1 MLLKNGTLCDY
12 QGETRADLRIAD
24 GVICEIGQDLLPQA
38 NEEVIECGARVI
50 MPALIDMAY
59 PKNKT
64 LSRKNLE
71 TLTQKALKGGVG
83 SILLRPESTPRID
96 SAAIIELVSLLD
108 SGLHVHFFPS
118 IAPCKLQECAGQ
130 MGEIAMLV
138 DSGARAIY
146 LDFAPESGTPGEGK
160 GAKGGQAQ
168 NEAKDTSQALDGYTL
183 HKIAQYAQM
192 LQVPIIASPQEP
204 SLSEGV
210 MNESQVS
217 AQLGL
222 PAIPPLAQTLQV
234 AMLCEL
240 ARYSGTKWVFDVIS
254 EIESLQIIECFTQMG
269 AQILAQISLHH
280 LILSDEHCA
289 AFDTRFK
296 LFPPLKDPATRE
308 QLRAHLDSGISLL
321 TCLQSDSYKS
331 KKDQV
336 FESASFGINALE
348 HYFSL
353 GFSHLVKS
361 GLITLS
367 RFSELT
373 SYAQARLLSLPKGAL
388 EVGLDADLIIADL
401 HHTHTISDLSSP
413 YNGETLSGAVEQVI
427 IAGKRVNC

>member
-1 MLLKNGTLCDY
+1 MLLKNALLCDAFK
-12 QGETRADLRIAD
+12 ECKADLRVDEERGI
-24 GVICEIGQDLLPQA
+24 ISEIGENLAPQSA
-38 NEEVIECGARVI
+38 ESVLECSGKVIL
-50 MPALIDMAY
+50 PALIDMAY
-59 PKNKT
+59 PKNQV

-71 TLTQKALKGGVG
+71 SLTQKALRGGVG
-83 SILLRPESTPRID
+83 SLLLRPESTPRID
-96 SAAIIELVSLLD
+96 HAAIIELVSSLD
-108 SGLHVHFFPS
+108 SSLSVHFLPS
-118 IAPCKLQECAGQ
+118 LAPTTLESPESKPKIA
-130 MGEIAMLV
+130 EIASLIA
-138 DSGARAIY
+138 SGARAIY
-146 LDFAPESGTPGEGK
+146 LESS
-160 GAKGGQAQ
+160 AQ
-168 NEAKDTSQALDGYTL
+168 NIDGYTL
-183 HKIAQYAQM
+183 YKIAQYAQM

-222 PAIPPLAQTLQV
+222 PAIPPLAQTMQV
-234 AMLCEL
+234 AKLCEL
-240 ARYSGTKWVFDVIS
+240 ARYSGTRWVFDVIS
-254 EIESLQIIECFTQMG
+254 EVESLQTIAHFTQMG
-269 AQILAQISLHH
+269 AQILAQTSLHH

-336 FESASFGINALE
+336 FEFASFGINALE

-361 GLITLS
+361 GLITLQ

-388 EVGLDADLIIADL
+388 EVGLDADLIIVDL
-401 HHTHTISDLSSP
+401 QESFCVEDTFSP
-413 YNGETLSGAVEQVI
+413 YNGERLSGVVTQVLLG
-427 IAGKRVNC
+427 GKIKSL

>member
-1 MLLKNGTLCDY
+1 MLLKNALLCDALK
-12 QGETRADLRIAD
+12 ECKADLRVDEERGI
-24 GVICEIGQDLLPQA
+24 ISEIGENLAPKSAESVL
-38 NEEVIECGARVI
+38 ECSGKVIL
-50 MPALIDMAY
+50 PALIDMAY
-59 PKNKT
+59 PKNQV

-71 TLTQKALKGGVG
+71 SLTQKALRGGVG
-83 SILLRPESTPRID
+83 SLLLRPESTPRID
-96 SAAIIELVSLLD
+96 HAAIIELVSSLD
-108 SGLHVHFFPS
+108 SSLSVHFLPS
-118 IAPCKLQECAGQ
+118 LAPTTLESPESKPKITEVASL
-130 MGEIAMLV
+130 IF
-138 DSGARAIY
+138 SGARAIY
-146 LDFAPESGTPGEGK
+146 LESSV
-160 GAKGGQAQ
+160 Q
-168 NEAKDTSQALDGYTL
+168 NIDGYTL
-183 HKIAQYAQM
+183 YKIAQYAQM
-192 LQVPIIASPQEP
+192 LQIPIIASPQEP

-222 PAIPPLAQTLQV
+222 PAIPPLAQTMQV
-234 AMLCEL
+234 AKLCEL

-254 EIESLQIIECFTQMG
+254 EIESLQTIAHFTQMG
-269 AQILAQISLHH
+269 AQILAQTSLHH

-353 GFSHLVKS
+353 GFSYLVKS
-361 GLITLS
+361 GLISLC

-388 EVGLDADLIIADL
+388 EVGLDADLIIVDL
-401 HHTHTISDLSSP
+401 QESFCVEDTFSP
-413 YNGETLSGAVEQVI
+413 YNGERLSGVVTQVLLG
-427 IAGKRVNC
+427 GKIKSL

>member
-1 MLLKNGTLCDY
+1 MLLKNALLCDALK
-12 QGETRADLRIAD
+12 ECKADLRVDEERGI
-24 GVICEIGQDLLPQA
+24 ISEIGENLAPKSAESVL
-38 NEEVIECGARVI
+38 ECSGKVIL
-50 MPALIDMAY
+50 PALIDMAY
-59 PKNKT
+59 PKNQV

-71 TLTQKALKGGVG
+71 SLTQKALRGGVG
-83 SILLRPESTPRID
+83 SLLLRPESTPRID
-96 SAAIIELVSLLD
+96 HAAIIELVSSLD
-108 SGLHVHFFPS
+108 SSLSVHFLPS
-118 IAPCKLQECAGQ
+118 LAPTTLESPESKPKIAEVASL
-130 MGEIAMLV
+130 IF
-138 DSGARAIY
+138 SGARAIY
-146 LDFAPESGTPGEGK
+146 LESS
-160 GAKGGQAQ
+160 AQ
-168 NEAKDTSQALDGYTL
+168 NIDGYTL
-183 HKIAQYAQM
+183 YKIAQYAQM
-192 LQVPIIASPQEP
+192 LQIPIIASPQEP

-222 PAIPPLAQTLQV
+222 PAIPPLAQTMQV
-234 AMLCEL
+234 AKLCEL

-254 EIESLQIIECFTQMG
+254 EVESLRIIECFKQMG
-269 AQILAQISLHH
+269 AQILAQTSLHH

-308 QLRAHLDSGISLL
+308 KLRAHLDSGISLL

-353 GFSHLVKS
+353 GFSYLVKS
-361 GLITLS
+361 NLITLQ

-388 EVGLDADLIIADL
+388 EVGLDADLIIVDL
-401 HHTHTISDLSSP
+401 QESFCVEDTFSP
-413 YNGETLSGAVEQVI
+413 YNGERLSGVVTQVLLG
-427 IAGKRVNC
+427 GKIKSL

>member
-1 MLLKNGTLCDY
+1 MLLKNALLCDALK
-12 QGETRADLRIAD
+12 ECKADLRVDEERGI
-24 GVICEIGQDLLPQA
+24 ISEIGENLAPQSA
-38 NEEVIECGARVI
+38 ESVLECSGKVIL
-50 MPALIDMAY
+50 PALIDMAY
-59 PKNKT
+59 PKNQV

-71 TLTQKALKGGVG
+71 SLTQKALRGGVG
-83 SILLRPESTPRID
+83 SLLLRPESTPRID
-96 SAAIIELVSLLD
+96 HAAIIELVSSLD
-108 SGLHVHFFPS
+108 SSLSVHFLPS
-118 IAPCKLQECAGQ
+118 LAPTTLESPESKPKIAEVASL
-130 MGEIAMLV
+130 IS
-138 DSGARAIY
+138 SGARAIY
-146 LDFAPESGTPGEGK
+146 LESS
-160 GAKGGQAQ
+160 AQ
-168 NEAKDTSQALDGYTL
+168 NIDGYTL

-222 PAIPPLAQTLQV
+222 PAIPPLAQTMQV

-254 EIESLQIIECFTQMG
+254 EIESLQTIAHFTQMG
-269 AQILAQISLHH
+269 AQILAQTSLHH

-388 EVGLDADLIIADL
+388 EVGLDADLIIVDL
-401 HHTHTISDLSSP
+401 QESFCVEDTFSP
-413 YNGETLSGAVEQVI
+413 YNGERLSGVVTQVLLG
-427 IAGKRVNC
+427 GKIKSL

>member
-1 MLLKNGTLCDY
+1 MLLKNGVLCDALK
-12 QGETRADLRIAD
+12 ECKADLRVDEGRGI
-24 GVICEIGQDLLPQA
+24 ISEIGENLAPQSA
-38 NEEVIECGARVI
+38 ESVLECSGKVIL
-50 MPALIDMAY
+50 PALIDMAY
-59 PKNKT
+59 PKNQV

-71 TLTQKALKGGVG
+71 SLTQKALRGGVG
-83 SILLRPESTPRID
+83 SLLLRPESTPRID
-96 SAAIIELVSLLD
+96 HAAIIELVSSLD
-108 SGLHVHFFPS
+108 SSLSVHFLPS
-118 IAPCKLQECAGQ
+118 LAPTTLQSPESKPKIA
-130 MGEIAMLV
+130 EIASLIF
-138 DSGARAIY
+138 SGARAIY
-146 LDFAPESGTPGEGK
+146 LESS
-160 GAKGGQAQ
+160 AQ
-168 NEAKDTSQALDGYTL
+168 NIDGYTL
-183 HKIAQYAQM
+183 YKIAQYAQM
-192 LQVPIIASPQEP
+192 LQIPIIASPQEP

-222 PAIPPLAQTLQV
+222 PAIPPLAQTMQV
-234 AMLCEL
+234 AKLCEL

-254 EIESLQIIECFTQMG
+254 EVESLQIIEYFTQMG
-269 AQILAQISLHH
+269 AQILAQTSLHH

-308 QLRAHLDSGISLL
+308 KLRAHLDSGISLL

-353 GFSHLVKS
+353 GFSYLVKS
-361 GLITLS
+361 NLITLQ

-388 EVGLDADLIIADL
+388 EVGLDADLIIVDL
-401 HHTHTISDLSSP
+401 QESFCVEDTFSP
-413 YNGETLSGAVEQVI
+413 YNGERLSGVVTQVLLG
-427 IAGKRVNC
+427 GKIKSL

>member
-1 MLLKNGTLCDY
+1 MLLKNALLCDALK
-12 QGETRADLRIAD
+12 ECKADLRVDEERGI
-24 GVICEIGQDLLPQA
+24 ISEIGENLAPQSA
-38 NEEVIECGARVI
+38 ESVLECSGKVIL
-50 MPALIDMAY
+50 PALIDMAY
-59 PKNKT
+59 PKNQV

-71 TLTQKALKGGVG
+71 SLTQKALRGGVG
-83 SILLRPESTPRID
+83 SLLLRPESTPRID
-96 SAAIIELVSLLD
+96 HAAIIELVSSLD
-108 SGLHVHFFPS
+108 SSLSVHFLPS
-118 IAPCKLQECAGQ
+118 LAPTTLESPESKPKIAEVASL
-130 MGEIAMLV
+130 IS
-138 DSGARAIY
+138 SGARAIY
-146 LDFAPESGTPGEGK
+146 LESS
-160 GAKGGQAQ
+160 AQ
-168 NEAKDTSQALDGYTL
+168 NIDGYTL

-222 PAIPPLAQTLQV
+222 PAIPPLAQTMQV

-254 EIESLQIIECFTQMG
+254 EIESLQTIAHFTQMG
-269 AQILAQISLHH
+269 AQILAQTSLHH

-336 FESASFGINALE
+336 FEFASFGINALE

-361 GLITLS
+361 GLITLQ

-388 EVGLDADLIIADL
+388 EVGLDADLIIVDL
-401 HHTHTISDLSSP
+401 QESFCVEDTFSP
-413 YNGETLSGAVEQVI
+413 YNGERLSGVVTQVLLG
-427 IAGKRVNC
+427 GKIKSL

>member
-1 MLLKNGTLCDY
+1 MLLKNALLCDALK
-12 QGETRADLRIAD
+12 ECKADLRVDEERGI
-24 GVICEIGQDLLPQA
+24 ISEIGENLAPQSA
-38 NEEVIECGARVI
+38 ESVLECSGKVIL
-50 MPALIDMAY
+50 PALIDMAY
-59 PKNKT
+59 PKNQV

-71 TLTQKALKGGVG
+71 SLTQKALRGGVG
-83 SILLRPESTPRID
+83 SLLLRPESTPRID
-96 SAAIIELVSLLD
+96 HAAIIELVSSLD
-108 SGLHVHFFPS
+108 SSLSVHFLPS
-118 IAPCKLQECAGQ
+118 LAPTTLESPESKPKIAEVASL
-130 MGEIAMLV
+130 IA
-138 DSGARAIY
+138 SGARAIY
-146 LDFAPESGTPGEGK
+146 LESS
-160 GAKGGQAQ
+160 AQ
-168 NEAKDTSQALDGYTL
+168 NIDGYTL
-183 HKIAQYAQM
+183 YKIAQYAQM

-222 PAIPPLAQTLQV
+222 PAIPPLAQTMQV
-234 AMLCEL
+234 AKLCEL
-240 ARYSGTKWVFDVIS
+240 ARYSGTRWVFDVIS
-254 EIESLQIIECFTQMG
+254 EVESLQTIAHFTQMG
-269 AQILAQISLHH
+269 AQILAQTSLHH

-353 GFSHLVKS
+353 GFSYLVKS
-361 GLITLS
+361 NLITLQ

-388 EVGLDADLIIADL
+388 EVGLDADLIIVDL
-401 HHTHTISDLSSP
+401 QESFCVEDTFSP
-413 YNGETLSGAVEQVI
+413 YNGERLSGVVTQVLLG
-427 IAGKRVNC
+427 GKIKSL

>member
-1 MLLKNGTLCDY
+1 MLLKNALLCDAFK
-12 QGETRADLRIAD
+12 ECKADLRVDEERGI
-24 GVICEIGQDLLPQA
+24 ISEIGENLAPKSAESVL
-38 NEEVIECGARVI
+38 ECSGKVIL
-50 MPALIDMAY
+50 PALIDMAY
-59 PKNKT
+59 PKNQV

-71 TLTQKALKGGVG
+71 SLTQKALRGGVG
-83 SILLRPESTPRID
+83 SLLLRPESTPRID
-96 SAAIIELVSLLD
+96 HAAIIELVSSLD
-108 SGLHVHFFPS
+108 SSLSVHFLPS
-118 IAPCKLQECAGQ
+118 LAPTTLESPESKPKIA
-130 MGEIAMLV
+130 EIASLIA
-138 DSGARAIY
+138 SGARAIY
-146 LDFAPESGTPGEGK
+146 LESS
-160 GAKGGQAQ
+160 AQ
-168 NEAKDTSQALDGYTL
+168 NIDGYTL
-183 HKIAQYAQM
+183 YKIAQYAQM

-222 PAIPPLAQTLQV
+222 PAIPPLAQTMQV
-234 AMLCEL
+234 AKLCEL
-240 ARYSGTKWVFDVIS
+240 ARYSGTRWVFDVIS
-254 EIESLQIIECFTQMG
+254 EVESLQTIAHFTQMG
-269 AQILAQISLHH
+269 AQILAQTSLHH

-388 EVGLDADLIIADL
+388 EVGLDADLIIVDL
-401 HHTHTISDLSSP
+401 QESFCVEDTFSP
-413 YNGETLSGAVEQVI
+413 YNGERLSGVVTQVLLG
-427 IAGKRVNC
+427 GKIKSL

>member
-1 MLLKNGTLCDY
+1 MLLKNALLCDALK
-12 QGETRADLRIAD
+12 ECKADLRVDEERGI
-24 GVICEIGQDLLPQA
+24 ISEIGENLAPQSA
-38 NEEVIECGARVI
+38 ESVLECSGKVIL
-50 MPALIDMAY
+50 PALIDMAY
-59 PKNKT
+59 PKNQV

-71 TLTQKALKGGVG
+71 SLTQKALRGGVG
-83 SILLRPESTPRID
+83 SLLLRPESTPRID
-96 SAAIIELVSLLD
+96 HAAIIELVSSLD
-108 SGLHVHFFPS
+108 SSLSVHFLPS
-118 IAPCKLQECAGQ
+118 LAPTTLESPESKPKIAEVASL
-130 MGEIAMLV
+130 IS
-138 DSGARAIY
+138 SGARAIY
-146 LDFAPESGTPGEGK
+146 LESS
-160 GAKGGQAQ
+160 AQ
-168 NEAKDTSQALDGYTL
+168 NIDGYTL
-183 HKIAQYAQM
+183 YKIAQYAQM

-222 PAIPPLAQTLQV
+222 PAIPPLAQTMQV
-234 AMLCEL
+234 AKLCEL
-240 ARYSGTKWVFDVIS
+240 ARYSGTRWVFDVIS
-254 EIESLQIIECFTQMG
+254 EVESLQTIAHFTQMG
-269 AQILAQISLHH
+269 AQILAQTSLHH

-336 FESASFGINALE
+336 FEFASFGINALE

-353 GFSHLVKS
+353 GFSYLVKS
-361 GLITLS
+361 NLITLQ

-388 EVGLDADLIIADL
+388 EVGLDADLIIVDL
-401 HHTHTISDLSSP
+401 QESFCVEDTFSP
-413 YNGETLSGAVEQVI
+413 YNGERLSGVVTQVLLG
-427 IAGKRVNC
+427 GKIKSL

>member
-1 MLLKNGTLCDY
+1 MLLKNALLCDALK
-12 QGETRADLRIAD
+12 ECKADLRVDEERGI
-24 GVICEIGQDLLPQA
+24 ISEIGENLAPKSAESVL
-38 NEEVIECGARVI
+38 ECSGKVIL
-50 MPALIDMAY
+50 PALIDMAY
-59 PKNKT
+59 PKNQV

-71 TLTQKALKGGVG
+71 SLTQKALRGGVG
-83 SILLRPESTPRID
+83 SLLLRPESTPRID
-96 SAAIIELVSLLD
+96 SAAIIELVSSLD
-108 SGLHVHFFPS
+108 SSLSVHFLPS
-118 IAPCKLQECAGQ
+118 LAPTTLESPESKPKIA
-130 MGEIAMLV
+130 EIASLIF
-138 DSGARAIY
+138 SGARAIY
-146 LDFAPESGTPGEGK
+146 LESS
-160 GAKGGQAQ
+160 AQ
-168 NEAKDTSQALDGYTL
+168 NIDGYTL

-192 LQVPIIASPQEP
+192 LQIPIIASPQEP

-222 PAIPPLAQTLQV
+222 PAIPPLAQTMQV
-234 AMLCEL
+234 AKLCEL

-254 EIESLQIIECFTQMG
+254 EVESLQTIAHFTQMG
-269 AQILAQISLHH
+269 AQILAQTSLHH

-296 LFPPLKDPATRE
+296 LFPPLKDPATRK

-353 GFSHLVKS
+353 GFSYLVKS
-361 GLITLS
+361 NLITLQ

-388 EVGLDADLIIADL
+388 EVGLDADLIIVDL
-401 HHTHTISDLSSP
+401 QESFCVEDTFSP
-413 YNGETLSGAVEQVI
+413 YNGERLSGVVTQVLLG
-427 IAGKRVNC
+427 GKIKSL

>member
-1 MLLKNGTLCDY
+1 MLLKNALLCDALK
-12 QGETRADLRIAD
+12 ECKADLRVDEERGI
-24 GVICEIGQDLLPQA
+24 ISEIGENLAPKSAESVL
-38 NEEVIECGARVI
+38 ECSGKVIL
-50 MPALIDMAY
+50 PALIDMAY
-59 PKNKT
+59 PKNQV

-71 TLTQKALKGGVG
+71 SLTQKALRGGVG
-83 SILLRPESTPRID
+83 SLLLRPESTPRID
-96 SAAIIELVSLLD
+96 HAAIIELVSSLD
-108 SGLHVHFFPS
+108 SSLSVHFLPS
-118 IAPCKLQECAGQ
+118 LAPTTLESPESKPKIA
-130 MGEIAMLV
+130 EIASLIA
-138 DSGARAIY
+138 SGARAIY
-146 LDFAPESGTPGEGK
+146 LESS
-160 GAKGGQAQ
+160 AQ
-168 NEAKDTSQALDGYTL
+168 NIDGYTL
-183 HKIAQYAQM
+183 YKIAQYAQM
-192 LQVPIIASPQEP
+192 LQIPIIASPQEP

-222 PAIPPLAQTLQV
+222 PAIPPLAQTMQV
-234 AMLCEL
+234 AKLCEL

-254 EIESLQIIECFTQMG
+254 EIESLQTIAHFTQMG
-269 AQILAQISLHH
+269 AQILAQTSLHH

-353 GFSHLVKS
+353 GFSYLVKS
-361 GLITLS
+361 NLITLQ

-373 SYAQARLLSLPKGAL
+373 SYAQAKLLSLPKGVL
-388 EVGLDADLIIADL
+388 EVGLDADLIIVDL
-401 HHTHTISDLSSP
+401 QESFCVEDTFSP
-413 YNGETLSGAVEQVI
+413 YNGERLSGVVTQVLLG
-427 IAGKRVNC
+427 GKIKSL

>member
-1 MLLKNGTLCDY
+1 MLLKNALLCDALK
-12 QGETRADLRIAD
+12 ECKADLRVDEERGI
-24 GVICEIGQDLLPQA
+24 ISEIGENLAPQSA
-38 NEEVIECGARVI
+38 ESVLECSGKVIL
-50 MPALIDMAY
+50 PALIDMAY
-59 PKNKT
+59 PKNQV

-71 TLTQKALKGGVG
+71 SLTQKALRGGVG
-83 SILLRPESTPRID
+83 SLLLRPESTPRID
-96 SAAIIELVSLLD
+96 HAAIIELVSSLD
-108 SGLHVHFFPS
+108 SSLSVHFLPS
-118 IAPCKLQECAGQ
+118 LAPTTLESPESKPKIAEVASL
-130 MGEIAMLV
+130 IS
-138 DSGARAIY
+138 SGARAIY
-146 LDFAPESGTPGEGK
+146 LESS
-160 GAKGGQAQ
+160 AQ
-168 NEAKDTSQALDGYTL
+168 NIDGYTL

-222 PAIPPLAQTLQV
+222 PAIPPLAQTMQV

-254 EIESLQIIECFTQMG
+254 EVESLQTIAHFTQMG
-269 AQILAQISLHH
+269 AQILAQTSLHH

-336 FESASFGINALE
+336 FEFASFGINALE

-361 GLITLS
+361 GLITLQ

-388 EVGLDADLIIADL
+388 EVGLDADLIIVDL
-401 HHTHTISDLSSP
+401 QESFCVEDTFSP
-413 YNGETLSGAVEQVI
+413 YNGERLSGVVTQVLLG
-427 IAGKRVNC
+427 GKIKSL

>member
-1 MLLKNGTLCDY
+1 MLLKNALLCDAFK
-12 QGETRADLRIAD
+12 ECKADLRVDEERGI
-24 GVICEIGQDLLPQA
+24 ISEIGENLAPKSAESVL
-38 NEEVIECGARVI
+38 ECSGKVIL
-50 MPALIDMAY
+50 PALIDMAY
-59 PKNKT
+59 PKNQV

-71 TLTQKALKGGVG
+71 SLTQKALRGGVG
-83 SILLRPESTPRID
+83 SLLLRPESTPRID
-96 SAAIIELVSLLD
+96 HAAIIELVSSLD
-108 SGLHVHFFPS
+108 SSLSVHFLPS
-118 IAPCKLQECAGQ
+118 LAPTTLESPESKPKIA
-130 MGEIAMLV
+130 EIASLIA
-138 DSGARAIY
+138 SGARAIY
-146 LDFAPESGTPGEGK
+146 LESS
-160 GAKGGQAQ
+160 AQ
-168 NEAKDTSQALDGYTL
+168 NIDGYTL
-183 HKIAQYAQM
+183 YKIAQYAQM

-222 PAIPPLAQTLQV
+222 PAIPPLAQTMQV
-234 AMLCEL
+234 AKLCEL
-240 ARYSGTKWVFDVIS
+240 ARYSGTRWVFDVIS
-254 EIESLQIIECFTQMG
+254 EVESLQTIAHFTQMG
-269 AQILAQISLHH
+269 AQILAQTSLHH

-336 FESASFGINALE
+336 FEFASFGINALE

-361 GLITLS
+361 GLITLQ

-388 EVGLDADLIIADL
+388 EVGLDADLIIVDL
-401 HHTHTISDLSSP
+401 QESFCVEDTFSP
-413 YNGETLSGAVEQVI
+413 YNGERLSGVVTQVLLG
-427 IAGKRVNC
+427 GKIKSL

>member
-1 MLLKNGTLCDY
+1 MLLKNALLCDAFK
-12 QGETRADLRIAD
+12 ECKADLRVDEERGI
-24 GVICEIGQDLLPQA
+24 ISEIGENLAPQSA
-38 NEEVIECGARVI
+38 ESVLECSGKVIL
-50 MPALIDMAY
+50 PALIDMAY
-59 PKNKT
+59 PKNQV

-71 TLTQKALKGGVG
+71 SLTQKALRGGVG
-83 SILLRPESTPRID
+83 SLLLRPESTPRID
-96 SAAIIELVSLLD
+96 HAAIIELVSSLD
-108 SGLHVHFFPS
+108 SSLSVHFLPS
-118 IAPCKLQECAGQ
+118 LAPTTLESPESKPKIA
-130 MGEIAMLV
+130 EIASLIS
-138 DSGARAIY
+138 SGARAIY
-146 LDFAPESGTPGEGK
+146 LESS
-160 GAKGGQAQ
+160 AQ
-168 NEAKDTSQALDGYTL
+168 NIDGYTL
-183 HKIAQYAQM
+183 YKIAQYAQM

-222 PAIPPLAQTLQV
+222 PAIPPLAQTMQV

-254 EIESLQIIECFTQMG
+254 EVESLQTIAHFTQMG
-269 AQILAQISLHH
+269 AQILAQTSLHH

-361 GLITLS
+361 NLITLQ

-388 EVGLDADLIIADL
+388 EVGLDADLIIVDL
-401 HHTHTISDLSSP
+401 QESFCVEDTFSP
-413 YNGETLSGAVEQVI
+413 YNGERLSGVVTQVLLG
-427 IAGKRVNC
+427 GKIKSL

>member
-1 MLLKNGTLCDY
+1 MLLKNALLCDALK
-12 QGETRADLRIAD
+12 ECKADLRVDEERGI
-24 GVICEIGQDLLPQA
+24 ISEIGENLAPQSA
-38 NEEVIECGARVI
+38 ESVLECSGKVIL
-50 MPALIDMAY
+50 PALIDMAY
-59 PKNKT
+59 PKNQV

-71 TLTQKALKGGVG
+71 SLTQKALRGGVG
-83 SILLRPESTPRID
+83 SLLLRPESTPRID
-96 SAAIIELVSLLD
+96 HAAIIELVSSLD
-108 SGLHVHFFPS
+108 SSLSVHFLPS
-118 IAPCKLQECAGQ
+118 LAPTTLESPESKPKIA
-130 MGEIAMLV
+130 EIASLIS
-138 DSGARAIY
+138 SGARAIY
-146 LDFAPESGTPGEGK
+146 LESS
-160 GAKGGQAQ
+160 AQ
-168 NEAKDTSQALDGYTL
+168 NIDGYTL
-183 HKIAQYAQM
+183 YKIAQYAQM
-192 LQVPIIASPQEP
+192 LQIPIIASPQEP

-222 PAIPPLAQTLQV
+222 PAIPPLAQTMQV
-234 AMLCEL
+234 AKLCEL

-254 EIESLQIIECFTQMG
+254 EIESLQTIAHFTQMG
-269 AQILAQISLHH
+269 AQILAQTSLHH

-308 QLRAHLDSGISLL
+308 QLRTHLDSGISLL

-353 GFSHLVKS
+353 GFSYLVKS
-361 GLITLS
+361 NLITLQ

-373 SYAQARLLSLPKGAL
+373 SYAQAKLLSLPKGAL
-388 EVGLDADLIIADL
+388 EVGLDADLIIVDL
-401 HHTHTISDLSSP
+401 QESFCVEDTFSP
-413 YNGETLSGAVEQVI
+413 YNGERLSGVVTQVLLG
-427 IAGKRVNC
+427 GKIKSL

>member
-1 MLLKNGTLCDY
+1 MLLKNALLCDALK
-12 QGETRADLRIAD
+12 ECKADLRVDEERGI
-24 GVICEIGQDLLPQA
+24 ISEIGENLAPKSAESVL
-38 NEEVIECGARVI
+38 ECSGKVIL
-50 MPALIDMAY
+50 PALIDMAY
-59 PKNKT
+59 PKNQV

-71 TLTQKALKGGVG
+71 SLTQKALRGGVG
-83 SILLRPESTPRID
+83 SLLLRPESTPRID
-96 SAAIIELVSLLD
+96 HAAIIELVSSLD
-108 SGLHVHFFPS
+108 SSLSVHFLPS
-118 IAPCKLQECAGQ
+118 LAPTTLESPESKPKIAEVASL
-130 MGEIAMLV
+130 IA
-138 DSGARAIY
+138 SGARAIY
-146 LDFAPESGTPGEGK
+146 LESS
-160 GAKGGQAQ
+160 AQ
-168 NEAKDTSQALDGYTL
+168 NIDGYTL
-183 HKIAQYAQM
+183 YKIAQYAQM
-192 LQVPIIASPQEP
+192 LQIPIIASPQEP

-222 PAIPPLAQTLQV
+222 PAIPPLAQTMQV
-234 AMLCEL
+234 AKLCEL

-254 EIESLQIIECFTQMG
+254 EIESLQTIAHFTQMG
-269 AQILAQISLHH
+269 AQILAQTSLHH

-353 GFSHLVKS
+353 GFSYLVKS
-361 GLITLS
+361 NLITLQ

-388 EVGLDADLIIADL
+388 EVGLDADLIIVDL
-401 HHTHTISDLSSP
+401 QESFCVEDTFSP
-413 YNGETLSGAVEQVI
+413 YNGERLSGVVTQVLLG
-427 IAGKRVNC
+427 GKIKSL

>member
-1 MLLKNGTLCDY
+1 MLLKNGVLCDAFK
-12 QGETRADLRIAD
+12 ECKADLRVDKERGI
-24 GVICEIGQDLLPQA
+24 ISEIGENLAPQSA
-38 NEEVIECGARVI
+38 ESVLECSGKVIL
-50 MPALIDMAY
+50 PALIDMAY
-59 PKNKT
+59 PKNQV

-71 TLTQKALKGGVG
+71 SLTQKALRGGVG
-83 SILLRPESTPRID
+83 SLLLRPESTPRID

-108 SGLHVHFFPS
+108 SSLSVHFLPS
-118 IAPCKLQECAGQ
+118 LAPTTLESSFESKPKIA
-130 MGEIAMLV
+130 EIATLIF
-138 DSGARAIY
+138 SGARAIY
-146 LDFAPESGTPGEGK
+146 LESS
-160 GAKGGQAQ
+160 AQ
-168 NEAKDTSQALDGYTL
+168 NIDGYTL

-234 AMLCEL
+234 AKLCEL

-269 AQILAQISLHH
+269 AQILAQTSLHH

-388 EVGLDADLIIADL
+388 EVGLDADLIIVDL
-401 HHTHTISDLSSP
+401 QESFCVEDTFSP
-413 YNGETLSGAVEQVI
+413 YNGEMLSGVVTQVLLG
-427 IAGKRVNC
+427 GKLKSL

>member
-1 MLLKNGTLCDY
+1 MLLKNALLCDAFK
-12 QGETRADLRIAD
+12 ECKADLRVDEERGI
-24 GVICEIGQDLLPQA
+24 ISEIGENLAPQSA
-38 NEEVIECGARVI
+38 ESVLECSGKVIL
-50 MPALIDMAY
+50 PALIDMAY
-59 PKNKT
+59 PKNQV

-71 TLTQKALKGGVG
+71 SLTQKALRGGVG
-83 SILLRPESTPRID
+83 SLLLRPESTPRID
-96 SAAIIELVSLLD
+96 HAAIIELVSSLD
-108 SGLHVHFFPS
+108 SSLSVHFLPS
-118 IAPCKLQECAGQ
+118 LAPTTLESPESKPKIAEVASL
-130 MGEIAMLV
+130 IS
-138 DSGARAIY
+138 SGARAIY
-146 LDFAPESGTPGEGK
+146 LESS
-160 GAKGGQAQ
+160 AQ
-168 NEAKDTSQALDGYTL
+168 NIDGYTL

-192 LQVPIIASPQEP
+192 LRVPIIASPQEP

-222 PAIPPLAQTLQV
+222 PAIPPLAQTMQV

-254 EIESLQIIECFTQMG
+254 EVESLQTIAHFTQMG
-269 AQILAQISLHH
+269 AQILAQTSLHH

-336 FESASFGINALE
+336 FEFASFGINALE

-361 GLITLS
+361 GLITLQ

-388 EVGLDADLIIADL
+388 EVGLDADLIIVDL
-401 HHTHTISDLSSP
+401 QESFCVEDTFSP
-413 YNGETLSGAVEQVI
+413 YNGERLSGVVTQVLLG
-427 IAGKRVNC
+427 GKIKSL

>member
-1 MLLKNGTLCDY
+1 MLLKNALLCDALK
-12 QGETRADLRIAD
+12 ECKADLRVDEERGI
-24 GVICEIGQDLLPQA
+24 ISEIGENLAPKSAESVL
-38 NEEVIECGARVI
+38 ECSGKVIL
-50 MPALIDMAY
+50 PALIDMAY
-59 PKNKT
+59 PKNQV

-71 TLTQKALKGGVG
+71 SLTQKALRGGVG
-83 SILLRPESTPRID
+83 SLLLRPESTPRID
-96 SAAIIELVSLLD
+96 SAAIIELVSSLD
-108 SGLHVHFFPS
+108 SSLSVHFLPS
-118 IAPCKLQECAGQ
+118 LAPTTLQSPESKPKIA
-130 MGEIAMLV
+130 EIASLIF
-138 DSGARAIY
+138 SGARAIY
-146 LDFAPESGTPGEGK
+146 LESS
-160 GAKGGQAQ
+160 AQ
-168 NEAKDTSQALDGYTL
+168 NIDGYTL

-192 LQVPIIASPQEP
+192 LQIPIIASPQEP

-222 PAIPPLAQTLQV
+222 PAIPPLAQTMQV
-234 AMLCEL
+234 AKLCEL

-254 EIESLQIIECFTQMG
+254 EIESLQTIAHFTQMG
-269 AQILAQISLHH
+269 AQILAQTSLHH

-353 GFSHLVKS
+353 GFSYLVKS
-361 GLITLS
+361 NLITLQ

-388 EVGLDADLIIADL
+388 EVGLDADLIIVDL
-401 HHTHTISDLSSP
+401 QESFCVEDTFSP
-413 YNGETLSGAVEQVI
+413 YNGERLSGVVTQVLLG
-427 IAGKRVNC
+427 GKIKSL

>member
-1 MLLKNGTLCDY
+1 MLLKNALLCDALK
-12 QGETRADLRIAD
+12 ECKADLRVDEERGI
-24 GVICEIGQDLLPQA
+24 ISEIGENLAPQSA
-38 NEEVIECGARVI
+38 ESVLECSGKVIL
-50 MPALIDMAY
+50 PALIDMAY
-59 PKNKT
+59 PKNQV

-71 TLTQKALKGGVG
+71 SLTQKALRGGVG
-83 SILLRPESTPRID
+83 SLLLRPESTPRID
-96 SAAIIELVSLLD
+96 HAAIIELVSSLD
-108 SGLHVHFFPS
+108 SSLSVHFLPS
-118 IAPCKLQECAGQ
+118 LAPTTLESPESKPKIAEVASL
-130 MGEIAMLV
+130 IS
-138 DSGARAIY
+138 SGARAIY
-146 LDFAPESGTPGEGK
+146 LESS
-160 GAKGGQAQ
+160 AQ
-168 NEAKDTSQALDGYTL
+168 NIDGYTL

-234 AMLCEL
+234 AKLCEL

-254 EIESLQIIECFTQMG
+254 EVESLRIIECFTQMG
-269 AQILAQISLHH
+269 AQILAQTSLHH

-388 EVGLDADLIIADL
+388 EVGLDADLIITDL
-401 HHTHTISDLSSP
+401 CHTHTISDPSSP

>member
-1 MLLKNGTLCDY
+1 MLLKNALLCDALK
-12 QGETRADLRIAD
+12 ECKADLRVDEERGI
-24 GVICEIGQDLLPQA
+24 ISEIGENLAPQSA
-38 NEEVIECGARVI
+38 ESVLECSGKVIL
-50 MPALIDMAY
+50 PALIDMAY
-59 PKNKT
+59 PKNQV

-71 TLTQKALKGGVG
+71 SLTQKALRGGVG
-83 SILLRPESTPRID
+83 SLLLRPESTPRID
-96 SAAIIELVSLLD
+96 HAAIIELVSSLD
-108 SGLHVHFFPS
+108 SSLSVHFLPS
-118 IAPCKLQECAGQ
+118 LAPTTLESPESKPKIA
-130 MGEIAMLV
+130 EIASLIA
-138 DSGARAIY
+138 SGARAIY
-146 LDFAPESGTPGEGK
+146 LESS
-160 GAKGGQAQ
+160 AQ
-168 NEAKDTSQALDGYTL
+168 NIDGYTL
-183 HKIAQYAQM
+183 YKIAQYAQM

-222 PAIPPLAQTLQV
+222 PAIPPLAQTMQV
-234 AMLCEL
+234 AKLCEL
-240 ARYSGTKWVFDVIS
+240 ARYSGTRWVFDVIS
-254 EIESLQIIECFTQMG
+254 EIESLQTIAHFTQMG
-269 AQILAQISLHH
+269 AQILAQTSLHH

-336 FESASFGINALE
+336 FEFASFGINALE

-361 GLITLS
+361 GLITLQ

-388 EVGLDADLIIADL
+388 EVGLDADLIIVDL
-401 HHTHTISDLSSP
+401 QESFCVEDTFSP
-413 YNGETLSGAVEQVI
+413 YNGERLSGVVTQVLLG
-427 IAGKRVNC
+427 GKIKSL

>member
-1 MLLKNGTLCDY
+1 MLLKNGVLCDALK
-12 QGETRADLRIAD
+12 ECKADLRVDEGRGI
-24 GVICEIGQDLLPQA
+24 ISEIGENLAPKSAESVL
-38 NEEVIECGARVI
+38 ECSGKVIL
-50 MPALIDMAY
+50 PALIDMAY
-59 PKNKT
+59 PKNQV

-71 TLTQKALKGGVG
+71 SLTQKALRGGVG
-83 SILLRPESTPRID
+83 SLLLRPESTPRID
-96 SAAIIELVSLLD
+96 HAAIIELVSSLD
-108 SGLHVHFFPS
+108 SSLSVHFLPS
-118 IAPCKLQECAGQ
+118 LAPTTLESPESKPKIA
-130 MGEIAMLV
+130 EIASLIF
-138 DSGARAIY
+138 SGARAIY
-146 LDFAPESGTPGEGK
+146 LESS
-160 GAKGGQAQ
+160 AQ
-168 NEAKDTSQALDGYTL
+168 NIDGYTL
-183 HKIAQYAQM
+183 YKIAQYAQM
-192 LQVPIIASPQEP
+192 LQIPIIASPQEP

-222 PAIPPLAQTLQV
+222 PAIPPLAQTMQV
-234 AMLCEL
+234 AKLCEL

-254 EIESLQIIECFTQMG
+254 EVESLQIIEYFTQMG
-269 AQILAQISLHH
+269 AQILAQTSLHH

-308 QLRAHLDSGISLL
+308 KLRARLDSGISLL

-353 GFSHLVKS
+353 GFSYLVKS
-361 GLITLS
+361 NLITLQ

-388 EVGLDADLIIADL
+388 EVGLDADLIIVDL
-401 HHTHTISDLSSP
+401 QESFCVEDTFSP
-413 YNGETLSGAVEQVI
+413 YNGERLSGVVTQVLLG
-427 IAGKRVNC
+427 GKIKSL

>member
-1 MLLKNGTLCDY
+1 MLLKNALLCDALK
-12 QGETRADLRIAD
+12 ECKADLRVDEGRGI
-24 GVICEIGQDLLPQA
+24 ISEIGENLAPKSAESVL
-38 NEEVIECGARVI
+38 ECSGKVIL
-50 MPALIDMAY
+50 PALIDMTY
-59 PKNKT
+59 PKNQV

-71 TLTQKALKGGVG
+71 SLTQKALRGGVG
-83 SILLRPESTPRID
+83 SLLLRPESTPRID
-96 SAAIIELVSLLD
+96 HAAIIELVSSLD
-108 SGLHVHFFPS
+108 SSLSVHFLPS
-118 IAPCKLQECAGQ
+118 LAPTTLESPESKPKIAEVASL
-130 MGEIAMLV
+130 IF
-138 DSGARAIY
+138 SGARAIY
-146 LDFAPESGTPGEGK
+146 LESS
-160 GAKGGQAQ
+160 AQ
-168 NEAKDTSQALDGYTL
+168 NIDGYTL
-183 HKIAQYAQM
+183 YKIAQYAQM
-192 LQVPIIASPQEP
+192 LQIPIIASPQEP

-222 PAIPPLAQTLQV
+222 PAIPPLAQTMQV
-234 AMLCEL
+234 AKLCEL

-254 EIESLQIIECFTQMG
+254 EVESLQIIEYFTQMG
-269 AQILAQISLHH
+269 AQILAQTSLHH

-308 QLRAHLDSGISLL
+308 KLRAHLDSSISLL

-353 GFSHLVKS
+353 GFSYLVKS
-361 GLITLS
+361 NLITLQ

-388 EVGLDADLIIADL
+388 EVGLDADLIIVDL
-401 HHTHTISDLSSP
+401 QESFCVEDTFSP
-413 YNGETLSGAVEQVI
+413 YNGERLSGVVTQVLLG
-427 IAGKRVNC
+427 GKIKSL

>member
-1 MLLKNGTLCDY
+1 MLLKNALLCDALK
-12 QGETRADLRIAD
+12 ECKADLRVDEERGI
-24 GVICEIGQDLLPQA
+24 ISEIGENLAPKSAESVL
-38 NEEVIECGARVI
+38 ECSGKVIL
-50 MPALIDMAY
+50 PALIDMAY
-59 PKNKT
+59 PKNQV

-71 TLTQKALKGGVG
+71 SLTQKALRGGVG
-83 SILLRPESTPRID
+83 SLLLRPESTPRID
-96 SAAIIELVSLLD
+96 HAAIIELVSSLD
-108 SGLHVHFFPS
+108 SSLSVHFLPS
-118 IAPCKLQECAGQ
+118 LAPTTLESPESKPKIAEVASL
-130 MGEIAMLV
+130 IF
-138 DSGARAIY
+138 SGARAIY
-146 LDFAPESGTPGEGK
+146 LESS
-160 GAKGGQAQ
+160 AQ
-168 NEAKDTSQALDGYTL
+168 NIDGYTL
-183 HKIAQYAQM
+183 YKIAQYAQM

-222 PAIPPLAQTLQV
+222 PAIPPLAQTMQV
-234 AMLCEL
+234 AKLCEL

-254 EIESLQIIECFTQMG
+254 EIESLQTIAHFTQMG
-269 AQILAQISLHH
+269 AQILAQTSLHH

-308 QLRAHLDSGISLL
+308 KLRAHLDSGISLL

-353 GFSHLVKS
+353 GFSYLVKS
-361 GLITLS
+361 NLITLQ

-388 EVGLDADLIIADL
+388 EVGLDADLIIVDL
-401 HHTHTISDLSSP
+401 QESFCVEDTFSP
-413 YNGETLSGAVEQVI
+413 YNGERLSGVVTQVLLG
-427 IAGKRVNC
+427 GKIKSL

>member
-1 MLLKNGTLCDY
+1 MLLKNALLCDALK
-12 QGETRADLRIAD
+12 ECKADLRVDEERGI
-24 GVICEIGQDLLPQA
+24 ISEIGENLAPQSA
-38 NEEVIECGARVI
+38 ESVLECSGKVIL
-50 MPALIDMAY
+50 PALIDMAY
-59 PKNKT
+59 PKNQV

-71 TLTQKALKGGVG
+71 SLTQKALRGGVG
-83 SILLRPESTPRID
+83 SLLLRPESTPRID
-96 SAAIIELVSLLD
+96 HAAIIELVSSLD
-108 SGLHVHFFPS
+108 SSLSVHFLPS
-118 IAPCKLQECAGQ
+118 LAPTTLESPESKPKIAEVASL
-130 MGEIAMLV
+130 IS
-138 DSGARAIY
+138 SGARAIY
-146 LDFAPESGTPGEGK
+146 LESS
-160 GAKGGQAQ
+160 AQ
-168 NEAKDTSQALDGYTL
+168 NIDGYTL

-222 PAIPPLAQTLQV
+222 PAIPPLAQTMQV
-234 AMLCEL
+234 AKLCEL
-240 ARYSGTKWVFDVIS
+240 ARYSGTRWVFDVIS
-254 EIESLQIIECFTQMG
+254 EVESLQTIAHFTQMG
-269 AQILAQISLHH
+269 AQILAQTSLHH

-413 YNGETLSGAVEQVI
+413 YNGERLSGVVTQVLLG
-427 IAGKRVNC
+427 GKIKSL

>member
-1 MLLKNGTLCDY
+1 MLLKNALLCDALK
-12 QGETRADLRIAD
+12 ECKADLRVDEGRGI
-24 GVICEIGQDLLPQA
+24 ISEIGENLAPQSA
-38 NEEVIECGARVI
+38 ESVLECSGKVIL
-50 MPALIDMAY
+50 PALIDMAY
-59 PKNKT
+59 PKNQV

-71 TLTQKALKGGVG
+71 SLTQKALRGGVG
-83 SILLRPESTPRID
+83 SLLLRPESTPRID
-96 SAAIIELVSLLD
+96 SAAIIELVSSLD
-108 SGLHVHFFPS
+108 SSLSVHFLPS
-118 IAPCKLQECAGQ
+118 LAPTTLQSPESKPKIA
-130 MGEIAMLV
+130 EIASLIF
-138 DSGARAIY
+138 SGARAIY
-146 LDFAPESGTPGEGK
+146 LESS
-160 GAKGGQAQ
+160 AQ
-168 NEAKDTSQALDGYTL
+168 NIDGYTL

-222 PAIPPLAQTLQV
+222 PAISPLAQTMQV
-234 AMLCEL
+234 AKLCEL

-254 EIESLQIIECFTQMG
+254 EIESLQTIAHFTQMG
-269 AQILAQISLHH
+269 AQILAQTSLHH

-353 GFSHLVKS
+353 GFSYLVKS
-361 GLITLS
+361 NLITLQ

-388 EVGLDADLIIADL
+388 EVGLDADLIIVDL
-401 HHTHTISDLSSP
+401 QESFCVEDTFSP
-413 YNGETLSGAVEQVI
+413 YNGERLSGVVTQVLLG
-427 IAGKRVNC
+427 GKIKSL